1 MYNKHVVENNL
12 NKHLQCRGVAQ
23 FGSAR
28 ALGAWGRR
36 FESFHPDHFYIKD
49 IFNIFLSTLLTRV
62 CYN

>member
-12 NKHLQCRGVAQ
+12 NKYLQCRGVAQ

-36 FESFHPDHFYIKD
+36 FESFHPDHFYIK
-49 IFNIFLSTLLTRV
+49 IYLIYFLALS
-62 CYN
+62 